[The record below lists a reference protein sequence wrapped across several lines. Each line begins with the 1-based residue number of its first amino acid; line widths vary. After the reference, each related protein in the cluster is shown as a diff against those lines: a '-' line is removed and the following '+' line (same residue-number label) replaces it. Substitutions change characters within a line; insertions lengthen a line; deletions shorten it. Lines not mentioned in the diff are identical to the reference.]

1 MSHRKERVT
10 SPARPASLLLFA
22 DAFRPAVHTVA
33 PTAWVPTVELTVH
46 VRARP
51 VPGWL
56 AASFRTRFLVEG
68 YLEVDGEVW
77 DTAGHLVALSRQL
90 VGAGA

>member
-1 MSHRKERVT
+1 VSHWKERVT
-10 SPARPASLLLFA
+10 SPARPASLLL
-22 DAFRPAVHTVA
+22 
-33 PTAWVPTVELTVH
+33 H
-46 VRARP
+46 VWARP

-68 YLEVDGEVW
+68 YLEEDGEVW

-90 VGAGA
+90 AIARGPIPGLGAGL